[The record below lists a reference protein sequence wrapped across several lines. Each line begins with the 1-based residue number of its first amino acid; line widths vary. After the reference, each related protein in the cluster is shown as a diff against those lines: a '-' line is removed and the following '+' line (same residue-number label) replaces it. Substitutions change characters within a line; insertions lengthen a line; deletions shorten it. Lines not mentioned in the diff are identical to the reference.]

1 MELPT
6 QVPDLPPKRKRG
18 RRIRSGLCAIR
29 NFIERLLTPTT
40 IVVITVLLLVASWV
54 YPPWVS
60 YGRYPSHDWYFIF
73 DTSTGSMRID
83 LARLLL
89 IDLIIAVPGG
99 LLAWTISRSSAA
111 RRMTAR
117 IVFYSIAV
125 LVLAPPTVAIVSG
138 GTLLIQNV
146 QRDAANRATET
157 KHFDP
162 ATVTLLEKPSSVYDK
177 LLIYLSR
184 KRPISV
190 EIPGHGIVEFPN
202 QMTYNEIAAVIKKNF
217 VAGQSEAAWT
227 PPPEALPVDGATAVA
242 PDDLKKITLFDV
254 GPDFGSRHGTCIG
267 FYGRVRNDLSRA
279 VERVGLKAS
288 FYNAQGK
295 LIEIRTFWLA
305 PSTGIFPNT
314 PISFEEVDASGGSN
328 NLHVDDLPDGWKYH
342 LEVTEARYVKWQANQ
357 R

>member
-125 LVLAPPTVAIVSG
+125 LVLAPPTVAIVWG

-162 ATVTLLEKPSSVYDK
+162 ATVTPSETPFDPDKFLAAKKYDALL
-177 LLIYLSR
+177 
-184 KRPISV
+184 
-190 EIPGHGIVEFPN
+190 
-202 QMTYNEIAAVIKKNF
+202 
-217 VAGQSEAAWT
+217 
-227 PPPEALPVDGATAVA
+227 TAVS

-288 FYNAQGK
+288 FYNAQGE

-305 PSTGIFPNT
+305 PLDGIFPNT

-328 NLHVDDLPDGWKYH
+328 SLHVDDLPDGWKYH